1 MKTTKLNR
9 AALSVALIL
18 FILGALSF
26 SSRSDAQ
33 KTPATPTLDLDWQAK
48 VDATV
53 LSKAAL
59 GQTDFLIYMHQQA
72 DLSGARS
79 LATKNE
85 KGQYVY
91 QRLTETANAT
101 QGTVKLTLQQFG
113 SEYKSFWISNTIY
126 ATGGLAVLQ
135 AVASLPE
142 VRAIYGPG
150 KGALTLPPNDTTG
163 SAEATQSD
171 SSSSANMALADPN
184 PEPGLLRVNAHD
196 VWAMGF
202 EGQGVVVAGADTGVR
217 WTHTAL
223 KNQYRGWNGATASH
237 DYNWKDG
244 IHTGTWP
251 ADPANICNGGG
262 TPGNPSP
269 EPCDDDELLG
279 GGHGTHTVGSMAG
292 DDGGTNRIGMAPQ
305 AEWMACRN
313 MSRGV
318 GAIPSYLECMEWF
331 IAPTKVDGT
340 SPDPTKAPHV
350 VNNSWG
356 CVEGCPP
363 EPNPLRD
370 TLQASRDAGIVY
382 VASAGNDGDAAHGVG
397 PHVLVCNSV
406 YHPLARYPEAFTIGS
421 TTHTTDLASRF
432 SSRGPAAADP
442 ENPTSPLYLKPNV
455 AAPGSNIRS
464 ALRGSDTTY
473 GNLSGTSMAG
483 PHAAGLVALVIS
495 ANPRLAGKVN
505 RIEDIIEQTAVKK
518 TTTDACGGDTSTQ
531 IPNNTYGHGRIYAL
545 AAVIEA
551 LPPVAVDDTATTPQD
566 TPVRIDVVA
575 NDTDADEDDLFVQ
588 QVSDPAHGS
597 AMVEEWHTDP
607 QVIYTPDPGFIGQ
620 DTFTYTMC
628 EQGLCDTT
636 SDTATVTVTVTASG
650 VINYALNLNGGVATA
665 SSSHHSGLFPVAL
678 AINGDRTGSGWGTG
692 SGGWNDGTRGLYP
705 DDLEVAF
712 NTAKAISEIRVFT
725 LQNGWNNNPGEPTET
740 TLCTAEGIL
749 DFEVQTWNGSA
760 WVTVTGGSVTGNVL
774 AMRTFTFPVVTTTK
788 IRVHVTNARNNWTRI
803 VEAEAFG
810 AAGQ

>member
-1 MKTTKLNR
+1 MKTTKLNK

-18 FILGALSF
+18 FIFGALSF
-26 SSRSDAQ
+26 SSRSGAQ
-33 KTPATPTLDLDWQAK
+33 KAPQTPTLDLNWQSK
-48 VDATV
+48 VDSTV
-53 LSKAAL
+53 LSKASL
-59 GQTDFLIYMHQQA
+59 GSTDFLIYMNQQA
-72 DLSGARS
+72 DLSGARA

-91 QRLTETANAT
+91 QRLTQTANTT
-101 QGTVKLTLQQFG
+101 QGTVKATLQQFG
-113 SEYKSFWISNTIY
+113 SQYKSFWISNTIY
-126 ATGGLAVLQ
+126 AKGGLAVLQ

-142 VRAIYGPG
+142 VRAIYAPG
-150 KGALTLPPNDTTG
+150 KGQLKLPPNDTTT

-184 PEPGLLRVNAHD
+184 PEPGLTRVNAHD
-196 VWAMGF
+196 VWAMGI

-217 WTHTAL
+217 WTHAAL

-237 DYNWKDG
+237 DYNWKDA

-251 ADPANICNGGG
+251 ADAANICNGGG

-269 EPCDDDELLG
+269 EPCDDDDLLG
-279 GGHGTHTVGSMAG
+279 GGHGSHTVGSMAG
-292 DDGGTNRIGMAPQ
+292 DDGGANRIGMAPQ
-305 AEWMACRN
+305 AEWIACRN

-331 IAPTKVDGT
+331 IAPTKIDGT

-350 VNNSWG
+350 INNSWG

-382 VASAGNDGDAAHGVG
+382 VASAGNDGDAAQGVG
-397 PHVLVCNSV
+397 PHVPVCNSI

-442 ENPTSPLYLKPNV
+442 ENPLSPLYTKPNV

-464 ALRGSDTTY
+464 ALRGSDTEY
-473 GNLSGTSMAG
+473 GALSGTSMAG

-495 ANPRLAGKVN
+495 ANPRLAGKVD

-518 TTTDACGGDTSTQ
+518 TTTDGCGGDTTTQ
-531 IPNNTYGHGRIYAL
+531 VPNNTYGHGRIYAL
-545 AAVIEA
+545 AAVVEA
-551 LPPVAVDDTATTPQD
+551 LPPVAVDDTATTPQN
-566 TPVRIDVVA
+566 TPVTINVLA
-575 NDTDADEDDLFVQ
+575 NDTDIDEDDLFVDE
-588 QVSDPAHGS
+588 VSDPGNGTA
-597 AMVEEWHTDP
+597 TINPDDT
-607 QVIYTPDPGFIGQ
+607 ITYTPDTGFSGQ

-628 EQGLCDTT
+628 APEGCDTT
-636 SDTATVTVTVTASG
+636 SDTATVTVTVTAAG
-650 VINYALNLNGGVATA
+650 LTNYALSSSGGVATA
-665 SSSHHSGLFPVAL
+665 SSSHSTGLYPAS
-678 AINGDRTGSGWGTG
+678 ATNNGDRTGNGWGTVN
-692 SGGWNDGTRGLYP
+692 GGWNDGTRAAYP

-712 NTAKAISEIRVFT
+712 SSAKTISEIRVFT
-725 LQNGWNNNPGEPTET
+725 LQNGFALAGEPTEASS
-740 TLCTAEGIL
+740 CSAEGIL
-749 DFEVQTWNGSA
+749 DFDVQYWNGTA
-760 WVTVTGGSVTGNVL
+760 WVTVPSGAVTGNDR
-774 AMRTFTFPVVTTTK
+774 AMRVFTFPAISTTK

-803 VEAEAFG
+803 VEVEAFG

>member
-9 AALSVALIL
+9 GALSVALIL
-18 FILGALSF
+18 FIFGALSF
-26 SSRSDAQ
+26 SSRSGAQ
-33 KTPATPTLDLDWQAK
+33 KAPSAPTLDLNWQAK
-48 VDATV
+48 VDSTV
-53 LSKAAL
+53 LSKAVL
-59 GQTDFLIYMHQQA
+59 GSTDFLIYMNQQA

-101 QGTVKLTLQQFG
+101 QGTVKATLQQFG
-113 SEYKSFWISNTIY
+113 SQYKSFWISNTIY
-126 ATGGLAVLQ
+126 AKGGLTVLQ

-150 KGALTLPPNDTTG
+150 KGELKLPPNDTSG
-163 SAEATQSD
+163 SESAAA
-171 SSSSANMALADPN
+171 SSTSTVALADPN
-184 PEPGLLRVNAHD
+184 PEPGLNITSAPLA
-196 VWAMGF
+196 WAMGI
-202 EGQGVVVAGADTGVR
+202 EGQGVIVAGADTGVR

-237 DYNWKDG
+237 DYNWKDA

-269 EPCDDDELLG
+269 EPCDDDDLLG
-279 GGHGTHTVGSMAG
+279 GGHGSHTVGSMLG

-305 AEWMACRN
+305 AQWVACRN

-340 SPDPTKAPHV
+340 VPDPTKAPHV
-350 VNNSWG
+350 INNSWG

-382 VASAGNDGDAAHGVG
+382 VASAGNDGDANLTGIG
-397 PHVLVCNSV
+397 PHILVCNSV
-406 YHPLARYPEAFTIGS
+406 YHPLARYPESFTIGS
-421 TTHTTDLASRF
+421 TTHNTDLVSRF

-442 ENPTSPLYLKPNV
+442 ENPESPLYTKPNV
-455 AAPGSNIRS
+455 TAPGSNIRS
-464 ALRGSDTTY
+464 ALRGSDSEY
-473 GNLSGTSMAG
+473 GALSGTSMAG

-495 ANPRLAGKVN
+495 ANPRLGLTGDVD

-518 TTTDACGGDTSTQ
+518 TTAEGCGLDSPTQ
-531 IPNNTYGHGRIYAL
+531 VPNNTYGWGRINAL
-545 AAVIEA
+545 AAVVEA
-551 LPPVAVDDTATTPQD
+551 LPPVANDDTATTQQN
-566 TPVRIDVVA
+566 TPVTINVLA
-575 NDTDADEDDLFVQ
+575 NDEDIDSDPLSVTAA
-588 QVSDPAHGS
+588 SDPANGS
-597 AMVEEWHTDP
+597 ATINPDNT
-607 QVIYTPDPGFIGQ
+607 ITYTPDTGFAGQ
-620 DTFTYTMC
+620 DTFTYTIC
-628 EQGLCDTT
+628 APEGCDTT
-636 SDTATVTVTVTASG
+636 SDTATVTVTVTAAG
-650 VINYALNLNGGVATA
+650 LTNYALSTNGGVATA
-665 SSSHHSGLFPVAL
+665 SSSHSSGLYPAS
-678 AINGDRTGSGWGTG
+678 ATNNGDRIGNTWGTVN
-692 SGGWNDGTRGLYP
+692 GGWNDGTRAAYP

-712 NTAKAISEIRVFT
+712 STAKTISEIRVFT
-725 LQNGWNNNPGEPTET
+725 LQNGWALAGEPTEAT
-740 TLCTAEGIL
+740 PCTGEGIL
-749 DFEVQTWNGSA
+749 DFEVQYWNGSA
-760 WVTVTGGSVTGNVL
+760 WVTVPSGAVTGNDS
-774 AMRTFTFPVVTTTK
+774 AMRVFTFPAISTTK

-803 VEAEAFG
+803 VEVEAFG